1 MSLTATIARFAVETP
16 LDDIPAEARRWGTIG
31 LLDTLGVALAGART
45 EVGEVITR
53 YVARQ
58 GGTPEAGVLGCDLR
72 LSAALAALANG
83 TLAHALDYDD
93 INRSMYGH
101 PSAPLLPVVLALG
114 ERERASGAECLAAY
128 LVGFEVECKL
138 RAALGPDYSDDLG
151 WHPTA
156 PLATVGAAA
165 AAVRLLRL
173 DAPRAQ
179 MAVSLAAS
187 QAAGLR
193 ANFGT
198 MTKPFHA
205 GNAARAAIVAADL
218 VALGFTAATDALEAR
233 YGFCQAY
240 SGGKPDP
247 QAVVGRLGQPWD
259 ILQPGLVVKAYP
271 CCGSTHRALD
281 GVLALIRQHDIRP
294 DDVVEVDCQV
304 SFDPPRSL
312 IHDDPHSGLEG
323 KFSMQYC
330 LAAALVDRAIRLDTF
345 DDAMVRRPAVRA
357 LLPRVRMRRI
367 PGDEGQPTW
376 VRPEE
381 HVVIHLRDGRQLR
394 TTIVYP
400 KGEATVPLSQE
411 ELRDKFR
418 DCAARVLSAAD
429 VERAI
434 ELVEGL
440 ETLPDVRALT
450 SAVCRAPVAAPAG
463 R

>member
-1 MSLTATIARFAVETP
+1 MSLTAAIARFAVETP
-16 LDDIPAEARRWGTIG
+16 FDAIPAEARRWGTIG
-31 LLDTLGVALAGART
+31 LLDTLGVALAGVRT

-58 GGTPEAGVLGCDLR
+58 GGTPEAGVLGSDLR
-72 LSAALAALANG
+72 LPAALAALANG
-83 TLAHALDYDD
+83 TMAHALDYDD

-114 ERERASGAECLAAY
+114 ERENATGAECLAAY

-156 PLATVGAAA
+156 PLATIGAAA
-165 AAVRLLRL
+165 AAARLLGL
-173 DAPRAQ
+173 DLPRAQ
-179 MAVSLAAS
+179 MALSLAAS
-187 QAAGLR
+187 QASGLR

-218 VALGFTAATDALEAR
+218 VASGFTAAPDALEAR

-247 QAVVGRLGQPWD
+247 QAVLGTLGQPWG
-259 ILQPGLVVKAYP
+259 ILQPGLVIKAYP

-281 GVLALIRQHDIRP
+281 GVLALVRQHDIRP
-294 DDVVEVDCQV
+294 EDVLEVDCQV

-312 IHDDPHSGLEG
+312 IHDNPQTGLEG

-330 LAAALVDRAIRLDTF
+330 VAAALLDRAIRLDTF
-345 DDAMVRRPAVRA
+345 SDAMVQRPAVRA
-357 LLPRVRMRRI
+357 LMPRVRMRRI

-381 HVVIHLRDGRQLR
+381 HVVIRLRDGRVLR
-394 TTIVYP
+394 TTVVYP
-400 KGEATVPLSQE
+400 RGEATAPLTQE

-418 DCAARVLSAAD
+418 DCAAQVLAAAD

-434 ELVEGL
+434 ELVENL
-440 ETLPDVRALT
+440 PTLPDVRAL
-450 SAVCRAPVAAPAG
+450 ARLVCRAAVAAPAG